1 MCMTRRQAYWSRTES
16 RTSLGRREPRT
27 CLTLL
32 ATPLLRTGRGGMSL
46 SHHNGGVCAP
56 SLTVAIQV
64 ALRDDKESP
73 NSPSATMDDSP
84 ASLMDASPLYGTA
97 GERGCTRVPTQGCL
111 DSDTCK
117 QRPRPTWST
126 GPPLSCS
133 KSTSITLWMGTS
145 TFSQRRSTRLQL
157 THLWVSPRLF
167 TFNGAASGS
176 LSPAMACVSPLPLNQ
191 MILMTRRQASLSPCF
206 FSPGWSKIVPL
217 MRCDR
222 DLGDPTSPGHRTVH
236 QPAAGMLRRGSHVLI
251 FVHEHVA
258 GILQREPGHKQK
270 SSKLRRWAVPVTA
283 FANWTQAALCSLDGG
298 PMCEARTSGIAV

>member
-1 MCMTRRQAYWSRTES
+1 M
-16 RTSLGRREPRT
+16 
-27 CLTLL
+27 
-32 ATPLLRTGRGGMSL
+32 
-46 SHHNGGVCAP
+46 
-56 SLTVAIQV
+56 TVAIQV

-73 NSPSATMDDSP
+73 NSSSATMDDSP

-97 GERGCTRVPTQGCL
+97 GERGCTRVPTRGCL

-117 QRPRPTWST
+117 QRPRPTLST

-133 KSTSITLWMGTS
+133 KSTSITLWMGIS
-145 TFSQRRSTRLQL
+145 TFSQRRSTRLHL
-157 THLWVSPRLF
+157 PHLWASPQLF

-176 LSPAMACVSPLPLNQ
+176 PSPAMACVSPLPLNQ
-191 MILMTRRQASLSPCF
+191 IIQVNAGRQAFPRASFP
-206 FSPGWSKIVPL
+206 PGWSQIVPL

-236 QPAAGMLRRGSHVLI
+236 QPAAGILRRGSHVLI

-258 GILQREPGHKQK
+258 GILQREPEHKQK

-283 FANWTQAALCSLDGG
+283 FANWTQAALCSLDDG
-298 PMCEARTSGIAV
+298 PMCEARTSDIAV